1 MERIND
7 NAYIVQLSGDYVVS
21 ATVSVLDVSP
31 HVKDKPLKNLRS
43 NSIQQG
49 DDDGD
54 QSSSS
59 LAKS

>member
-7 NAYIVQLSGDYVVS
+7 NAYKVQLSGDYVVS
-21 ATVSVLDVSP
+21 ATINVLDVSP
-31 HVKDKPLKNLRS
+31 HIKDKQLKNLKS